1 MEFGG
6 DLRVAADRTEEQSDD
21 VPAFVIYCE
30 FRIAGAALLLI
41 QLTLLAAWTNRS
53 AGVHFQSRVHFRIEH
68 RQQRLL
74 RAVGGQAV
82 KFGFD
87 QSEPR

>member
-6 DLRVAADRTEEQSDD
+6 NLRVAANRTEERSDD
-21 VPAFVIYCE
+21 APEFVIYCE

-41 QLTLLAAWTNRS
+41 RPALLAAWTNRL
-53 AGVHFQSRVHFRIEH
+53 AGVHFRIEH

-74 RAVGGQAV
+74 RAVGG
-82 KFGFD
+82 
-87 QSEPR
+87 

>member
-6 DLRVAADRTEEQSDD
+6 DLWVAADRTEKRSDD

-30 FRIAGAALLLI
+30 FRIARATLRLPQPA
-41 QLTLLAAWTNRS
+41 LLAAWTNRL
-53 AGVHFQSRVHFRIEH
+53 AGVHFQSGVHFRIEH